1 MSEAVTIL
9 TSPSLP
15 PSKVSTVLLVT
26 APPEPCAG
34 LPGQAHVLEAG
45 PVLGAVLVPHTHRVQ
60 GEIPQPCTVLLAG
73 LAVTLNLE
81 HWEQSQTHS

>member
-9 TSPSLP
+9 ASPSLP
-15 PSKVSTVLLVT
+15 PSKVSTVPMVT

-45 PVLGAVLVPHTHRVQ
+45 SVLGAVLVPHTHRVQ
-60 GEIPQPCTVLLAG
+60 GEIPQPCTIVLG
-73 LAVTLNLE
+73 CLAVTLNLE
-81 HWEQSQTHS
+81 HWEESKVDS